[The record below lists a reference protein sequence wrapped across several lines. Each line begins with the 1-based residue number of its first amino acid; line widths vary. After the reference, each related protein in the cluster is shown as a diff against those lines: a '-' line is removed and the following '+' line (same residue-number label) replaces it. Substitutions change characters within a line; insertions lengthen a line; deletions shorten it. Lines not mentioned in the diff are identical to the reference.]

1 MPCCF
6 PLPLRADA
14 DDIEPLVDLVEAAD
28 GQGGFDVEL
37 VGEATAD
44 RDFEELS
51 GQDLRVLFGLSMDYQ
66 VFLLSR
72 IHERD
77 RQVGDPGHAVVV
89 GIGSTARI
97 ITGAALII
105 VAVFCGF
112 AAGDLAMFQQ
122 MGLGV
127 AVAPLRD
134 ATVVRSGAAAGD
146 RGHPGRSCL
155 VAAAL
160 AGRRRTCRRASSPL
174 GVCAVAAA

>member
-77 RQVGDPGHAVVV
+77 RQVGDPGDAVVV

-112 AAGDLAMFQQ
+112 AAGDLAMF
-122 MGLGV
+122 
-127 AVAPLRD
+127 PS
-134 ATVVRSGAAAGD
+134 SGHQPPAQPAG
-146 RGHPGRSCL
+146 RPRRHRNPK
-155 VAAAL
+155 
-160 AGRRRTCRRASSPL
+160 RRRTCRRASSPL